1 MTADYKYKELTY
13 ARQIYENGILSGQ
26 HLPTELRLVATY
38 MRRVLNYKPKKLREE
53 LEKWCEQHIT
63 GFQKELY
70 FKQLNAAVTKACKK
84 DSTLI
89 DIEHVDFFQYE
100 LDYLSS
106 LSIMEDIDD
115 GRESTYSYDCKKLLF
130 TLLFLTKINRLAA
143 GKEPESVTPQTQ
155 KEKAYFQGGARK
167 YCELK
172 RLAKLPDKLKI
183 NEDLI
188 HTLWLNGLVSPLY
201 NGLIRL
207 DFLEELN
214 AVERTDAPN
223 AAGQD
228 ADLPAVLRIT
238 DYDAAGW
245 YYDYYNKDKKI
256 TFCKGCNH
264 IFKKKTN
271 RQEFCGD
278 DCFLLYRK
286 NYKTQKQR
294 TYRTACVDS

>member
-1 MTADYKYKELTY
+1 MTADYQYKELAY

-38 MRRVLNYKPKKLREE
+38 MRRFLNYKPKKLREE
-53 LEKWCEQHIT
+53 LENWCEQHIA

-89 DIEHVDFFQYE
+89 NIEHVDFFQYE
-100 LDYLSS
+100 LDYLNS
-106 LSIMEDIDD
+106 LFITDDIDD
-115 GRESTYSYDCKKLLF
+115 GRESAYSYDCKKLLF

-143 GKEPESVTPQTQ
+143 SNGQEPLKAQTQ
-155 KEKAYFQGGARK
+155 KTYFQGGARK
-167 YCELK
+167 YSELK
-172 RLAKLPDKLKI
+172 KLAKLPDKVKI
-183 NEDLI
+183 NEDVI

-207 DFLEELN
+207 DFMDELN
-214 AVERTDAPN
+214 AAAQTAAPDA
-223 AAGQD
+223 AAVQD
-228 ADLPAVLRIT
+228 SDSSVVIRVT

-245 YYDYYNKDKKI
+245 YFDYYNKDKKI
-256 TFCKGCNH
+256 TFCKGCNR

-271 RQEFCGD
+271 RQEFCSD

-294 TYRTACVDS
+294 TYRKTDVDS